1 MGALYS
7 GAMNL
12 PAVHAR
18 YQYSRIRALELHE
31 RAKEIRLFIVDID
44 GVMTDGLL
52 YFNAEGDSMKTFF
65 ARDGLGLRLLMDHGI
80 EVGIITGRTSPIVS
94 VRAQDLKI
102 QHVYQGRLNKLEAF
116 KELLEKLEL
125 TPPQVAY
132 MGDDI
137 IDVPLLAQVGLA
149 ATVQDA
155 HPCVLPYCHFV
166 SQFPGGRGAV
176 RECCDLILEAKG
188 LMPGI
193 TEDLLYGGKL
203 FSKAQQSC

>member
-1 MGALYS
+1 M
-7 GAMNL
+7 AMNL
-12 PAVHAR
+12 SA
-18 YQYSRIRALELHE
+18 LHE
-31 RAKEIRLFIVDID
+31 RAQQIRLLIVDID

-52 YFNAEGDSMKTFF
+52 YFNAEGDAMKAFF

-94 VRAQDLKI
+94 IRAKDLKI
-102 QHVYQGRLNKLEAF
+102 PHVYQGQLNKLEAF
-116 KELLEKLEL
+116 NELLKKLEL
-125 TPPQVAY
+125 APQQVAY

-137 IDVPLLAQVGLA
+137 IDLPLLARVGLA

-155 HPCVLPYCHFV
+155 HPCVVPYCHFV
-166 SQFPGGRGAV
+166 SEFPGGGGAV
-176 RECCDLILEAKG
+176 RELCDLILEAKS

-193 TEDLLYGGKL
+193 IEGLLGQGKL